1 MTKTLHKTLAI
12 FILVGSSLLG
22 LSNSTA
28 QTGTLEASPEL
39 VTEFT
44 NANGTG
50 NTALSWTSFGS
61 QRTLITLEKQKGNK
75 ILKEIIV
82 VNNFHAKHS
91 NFPIKYIQDGWT
103 FRFRLYS
110 GDADS
115 SILGILLDE
124 VVVQGGA
131 VAVDKNKKQ

>member
-1 MTKTLHKTLAI
+1 MTKTLHNTLAI

-28 QTGTLEASPEL
+28 QTGTLEASLEL
-39 VTEFT
+39 VKEFT

-50 NTALSWTSFGS
+50 NTALSWTSVGS

-75 ILKEIIV
+75 ILKEKIV
-82 VNNFHAKHS
+82 VNNLHAKHS

-110 GDADS
+110 GEADS
-115 SILGILLDE
+115 SALGILLDE
-124 VVVQGGA
+124 VIVKGDVKA
-131 VAVDKNKKQ
+131 KI

>member
-22 LSNSTA
+22 LSNCTA
-28 QTGTLEASPEL
+28 QTGTLAASPEL

-50 NTALSWTSFGS
+50 NTSLSWTSVGS

-75 ILKEIIV
+75 ILKEKIV
-82 VNNFHAKHS
+82 VNNLHAKHS
-91 NFPIKYIQDGWT
+91 NFPIKYIQDGWI

-110 GDADS
+110 GEADS
-115 SILGILLDE
+115 SALGILLGE
-124 VVVQGGA
+124 VIVKGDA
-131 VAVDKNKKQ
+131 KAKI

>member
-22 LSNSTA
+22 LSNSNS
-28 QTGTLEASPEL
+28 QTGTLAASPEL

-50 NTALSWTSFGS
+50 NTSLSWNREGCE
-61 QRTLITLEKQKGNK
+61 RTLITLEKQKGNK
-75 ILKEIIV
+75 ILKEKIV
-82 VNNFHAKHS
+82 VNNLHAKHS

-110 GDADS
+110 GEADS
-115 SILGILLDE
+115 SALGILLDE
-124 VVVQGGA
+124 VIVKGDVKA
-131 VAVDKNKKQ
+131 KI

>member
-1 MTKTLHKTLAI
+1 MTKTLHNTLAI

-28 QTGTLEASPEL
+28 QTGTLEASLEL

-50 NTALSWTSFGS
+50 NTALSWTSVGS

-75 ILKEIIV
+75 ILKEKIV
-82 VNNFHAKHS
+82 VNNLHAKHS

-110 GDADS
+110 GEADS
-115 SILGILLDE
+115 SALGILLDE
-124 VVVQGGA
+124 VIVKGDVKA
-131 VAVDKNKKQ
+131 KI

>member
-1 MTKTLHKTLAI
+1 MTKTLHNSLAI

-22 LSNSTA
+22 LSNTSA
-28 QTGTLEASPEL
+28 QTGTLTANPET

-50 NTALSWTSFGS
+50 NTALSWTTEGS
-61 QRTLITLEKQKGNK
+61 KRTLITLEKQKGNK
-75 ILKEIIV
+75 IDKETIV
-82 VNNFHAKHS
+82 VNNFHAKYS
-91 NFPIKYIQDGWT
+91 NFPIKYIHDGWT
-103 FRFRLYS
+103 YRFRLYS

-115 SILGILLDE
+115 SVLGILLDE

-131 VAVDKNKKQ
+131 VKVDKNKKQ